1 MMQGMSVIALAEL
14 FGTAGARTELLE
26 ILGDAQRSARERPG
40 CMRYAFAQ
48 AIDDADHFI
57 LVSEWEDQS
66 RLDAH
71 YASPEFTRFQL
82 SLHGLLA
89 RPSEMTVYSIS
100 TAARPLPPTPMD
112 PRDAD

>member
-1 MMQGMSVIALAEL
+1 MQCMTVIALADL

-26 ILGDAQRSARERPG
+26 IIADLQRSARERPG
-40 CMRYAFAQ
+40 CLRYEFAE
-48 AIDDADHFI
+48 ALDEPDHFI

-71 YASPEFTRFQL
+71 YASPEFARFQF

-89 RPSEMTVYSIS
+89 RPSEMTIYSVS
-100 TAARPLPPTPMD
+100 GAARPLPAEPMD